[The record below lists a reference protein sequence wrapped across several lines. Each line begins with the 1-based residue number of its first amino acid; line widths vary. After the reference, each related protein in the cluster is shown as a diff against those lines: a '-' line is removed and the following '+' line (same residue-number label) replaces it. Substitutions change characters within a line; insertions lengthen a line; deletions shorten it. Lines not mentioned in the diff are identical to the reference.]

1 MVRLKEVWN
10 AEVSPEA
17 GSADGAKMNDGYSNL
32 VCYVYGEGSEDSIGY
47 EAIDLGLSGVLGEKN
62 VSDVR
67 FCVQIY
73 VLKEVHCALSG
84 ARVVVREAIGEGL
97 ELERGV
103 GL

>member
-1 MVRLKEVWN
+1 
-10 AEVSPEA
+10 
-17 GSADGAKMNDGYSNL
+17 MNDGYSNL

-84 ARVVVREAIGEGL
+84 TRVVVREAIGEGL